1 MAPTPFAAAA
11 CCRRRYC
18 HRRRHPRRLR
28 LCSCKPSSGA
38 SAARWKAIECS
49 SPRLAREMR
58 RTPGGWSS
66 RAATWASQRRG
77 CARPSCS
84 TGARRSSAVNVPA
97 WQCRARLVRLLGRAW
112 RLRAARDTQS
122 ERPGYWAPSH
132 GLRRSSQPVA
142 KVADSTALDP
152 SGAAAS
158 GPGPCRLVCAAR
170 RAALGE
176 LRQSWSQR
184 DGRCQVASPAGW
196 LTCRAVP
203 AQPEPGIS
211 AAVHPNRLRGSSAQ
225 S

>member
-84 TGARRSSAVNVPA
+84 TGARRSSAVKVPA

-132 GLRRSSQPVA
+132 GLRRSSQPPPKSRRFYRLRPFRRSCLGPWPV
-142 KVADSTALDP
+142 P
-152 SGAAAS
+152 SGLRCQACRAGRAS
-158 GPGPCRLVCAAR
+158 TKLEPAR
-170 RAALGE
+170 RPVPSCIARRVAHLSSRARAA
-176 LRQSWSQR
+176 
-184 DGRCQVASPAGW
+184 
-196 LTCRAVP
+196 
-203 AQPEPGIS
+203 
-211 AAVHPNRLRGSSAQ
+211 
-225 S
+225 